1 MPEKLPVFATIG
13 EAFELLEANGRRLLL
28 PGVLIALLGTVEQ
41 GMISTMGLGSA
52 HPETARFLYLVPVML
67 LYFVFSLPFL
77 TSAHRSVLQGERGRT
92 GLGFDHEEWLFFL
105 SMLRL
110 IGVALL
116 IGVILAVIIGVITA
130 ILIAGNTGQ
139 TAALSAVSGIT
150 IVMYAAMGLVVCRYM
165 LILPAAAIGE
175 WLTLGAA
182 GRLLKGNLWRLFF
195 ALAIIWVAASL
206 VRLIAALLGSDLW
219 IVQAILLGVVYAI
232 STALT
237 AFILSLAYRRLAMF
251 YATPD
256 GPALVRR
263 DPPDLTAPEHPG

>member
-1 MPEKLPVFATIG
+1 
-13 EAFELLEANGRRLLL
+13 
-28 PGVLIALLGTVEQ
+28 
-41 GMISTMGLGSA
+41 
-52 HPETARFLYLVPVML
+52 

-92 GLGFDHEEWLFFL
+92 GLRLDHEEWLFFL

-116 IGVILAVIIGVITA
+116 IAVILAVIVGVITA
-130 ILIAGNTGQ
+130 LVLSGHPGTGGILML
-139 TAALSAVSGIT
+139 LSAIT
-150 IVMYAAMGLVVCRYM
+150 IVMYAAMGLIVCRYM

-195 ALAIIWVAASL
+195 ALAIIWVGARIVRWMSL
-206 VRLIAALLGSDLW
+206 LLGGDLW
-219 IVQAILLGVVYAI
+219 ILQAIILGVVYAI

-263 DPPDLTAPEHPG
+263 DPLDIATPEHPG

>member
-1 MPEKLPVFATIG
+1 
-13 EAFELLEANGRRLLL
+13 
-28 PGVLIALLGTVEQ
+28 
-41 GMISTMGLGSA
+41 
-52 HPETARFLYLVPVML
+52 ML
-67 LYFVFSLPFL
+67 LYFLFSLPFL

-116 IGVILAVIIGVITA
+116 SGVILSFAVGFIGVIALRGNPGN
-130 ILIAGNTGQ
+130 AG
-139 TAALSAVSGIT
+139 ALVVLGAIT
-150 IVMYAAMGLVVCRYM
+150 IVMYAAVGLLVCRYM
-165 LILPAAAIGE
+165 LVLPAAAIGE

-182 GRLLKGNLWRLFF
+182 RRLLKGNLWRLFF
-195 ALAIIWVAASL
+195 ALAIIWVGARIIRWTSM
-206 VRLIAALLGSDLW
+206 LLGGDLW

-237 AFILSLAYRRLAMF
+237 AFILSLTYRRLAMF

-263 DPPDLTAPEHPG
+263 DSLDIAAPDHPG